1 MSLRR
6 GNGSETKVHSVAP
19 PGCLFTF
26 FGLHIFRYASDVLYL
41 KYISKIFYSVC
52 SFQGTVCMFTQ
63 LSSLAFAKIRE
74 PPRTKL
80 DLRLPA
86 CSR

>member
-6 GNGSETKVHSVAP
+6 GNGSKTQMHSVAS
-19 PGCLFTF
+19 LVVVFTF

-41 KYISKIFYSVC
+41 KYISKIFLSVC

-63 LSSLAFAKIRE
+63 LSSLALAKIRE

-80 DLRLPA
+80 DLRLTA